1 MGGKDRNRHASKKGT
16 VPKMPVVGVTE
27 RSTGRVKAVVMPQP
41 TCYTVQQW
49 LQGAVSG
56 TAILYS
62 DQAAYYPGAAVAHH
76 ASVNHSRKEY
86 VRGTG
91 SAAVHTNGIEGHWS
105 LLKRTYH
112 GTHHWYSRKHM
123 QRYVDEYCG
132 RRNLQDL
139 DTAAQLRQ
147 VASYLVGTPL
157 RWQDLTD

>member
-1 MGGKDRNRHASKKGT
+1 MRIRKADAGLLTGIVEADETYMGGKDRNRHASKKGT

-91 SAAVHTNGIEGHWS
+91 
-105 LLKRTYH
+105 KRSGTYERH
-112 GTHHWYSRKHM
+112 
-123 QRYVDEYCG
+123 
-132 RRNLQDL
+132 
-139 DTAAQLRQ
+139 
-147 VASYLVGTPL
+147 
-157 RWQDLTD
+157 